1 MKKHHQTSRQD
12 LKNSIK
18 VGRTR
23 RHGGGRPSVEDERE
37 GGRRVVVWKTVT
49 ARVTKLS
56 KLNLGHLNDQKYI
69 RPGGM

>member
-1 MKKHHQTSRQD
+1 MEGEGQVWRMS
-12 LKNSIK
+12 
-18 VGRTR
+18 V
-23 RHGGGRPSVEDERE
+23 GGGW
-37 GGRRVVVWKTVT
+37 RVVVWKTVT